1 MTVRRALVPIL
12 IVLALVGVSFAAGN
26 VLEDRM
32 MDLGI
37 APLEPQAP
45 PALTV
50 TTADG
55 VRLTLADARGKA
67 VLVYFWAT
75 W

>member
-1 MTVRRALVPIL
+1 MTLRRSLVPVL
-12 IVLALVGVSFAAGN
+12 LLLALVGAAFAAGN

-32 MDLGI
+32 MDLTI

-50 TTADG
+50 TTVDG